1 MDQEIEIDPELWVD
15 EYGDYLYRYA
25 YSRLRD
31 ANAAEEA
38 VQETFMSGIRYQSQF
53 SGKGSERAWLLGIL
67 KRKIIDSVRL
77 RSRYARNGASDDPDP
92 TVHLFDKNGRWNKG
106 AFPDVSPDS
115 RLLNYNKWCAIVW
128 STYHKDK
135 PTCLY

>member
-38 VQETFMSGIRYQSQF
+38 VQETFMAGIRYQNQF
-53 SGKGSERAWLLGIL
+53 
-67 KRKIIDSVRL
+67 
-77 RSRYARNGASDDPDP
+77 
-92 TVHLFDKNGRWNKG
+92 VH
-106 AFPDVSPDS
+106 
-115 RLLNYNKWCAIVW
+115 
-128 STYHKDK
+128 
-135 PTCLY
+135 